1 MEARTH
7 LCYNFVMI
15 LKEFNSFLALVTA
28 GHLAVVLGVVL
39 IYAAVM
45 SWVLLY
51 HWQEY
56 GLTRSKIILAT
67 EATYL
72 SVIAILIATMA
83 IFFYLVYFSS

>member
-1 MEARTH
+1 
-7 LCYNFVMI
+7 
-15 LKEFNSFLALVTA
+15 
-28 GHLAVVLGVVL
+28 
-39 IYAAVM
+39 M

-56 GLTRSKIILAT
+56 GLTRSKIILAA

-83 IFFYLVYFSS
+83 SFFYLVYFSS